1 MSKLQ
6 CRYNHVLSNVWQGIS
21 NHWKI
26 FFPYSNH
33 SVIECLNIHF
43 EMSLAFTPTKPFLQ
57 PCEYNWESET
67 KDNQYL
73 SSPNIYRQNVNCLTQ
88 NKVCV

>member
-1 MSKLQ
+1 MYCQMFGKAFQ
-6 CRYNHVLSNVWQGIS
+6 IIG
-21 NHWKI
+21 KF

-33 SVIECLNIHF
+33 SVIECLDIQF

-57 PCEYNWESET
+57 PYEDNWESET
-67 KDNQYL
+67 KDNQYV